1 MKLVFFGTPYFAIPS
16 LKALHK
22 STHEICAVV
31 TVPDKRGGRGL
42 KRIPSPIKQSAEELN
57 YSIYQPPDLK
67 DHDFL
72 SILNRIDA
80 DIFVVVAYR
89 ILPDLLISIPRE
101 GAINIHASPFNIA
114 R

>member
-1 MKLVFFGTPYFAIPS
+1 MKLVFFGTPNFAIPS
-16 LKALHK
+16 IKALHA

-31 TVPDKRGGRGL
+31 TVPDKRYGRGL
-42 KRIPSPIKQSAEELN
+42 KKTPSPIKQTAEELI

-67 DHDFL
+67 EPDFL
-72 SILNRIDA
+72 SIMNKIGA

-101 GAINIHASPFNIA
+101 GAINIHASLLPK
-114 R
+114 